1 MRRLYNYRYRASQ
14 YYNLRSDEK
23 MEKKKAELKKALVE
37 LVDIENNKLDINSFC
52 TTPSASSVSKQEEEN
67 ATSPYPLS
75 EEDMPR
81 ESTTKKKIYQE
92 LISIVEQFFEKE
104 RSYDMYLKLRAY
116 IKNHFAK

>member
-1 MRRLYNYRYRASQ
+1 MISFLPESTSNPYIFSFR
-14 YYNLRSDEK
+14 
-23 MEKKKAELKKALVE
+23 
-37 LVDIENNKLDINSFC
+37 DINSFC